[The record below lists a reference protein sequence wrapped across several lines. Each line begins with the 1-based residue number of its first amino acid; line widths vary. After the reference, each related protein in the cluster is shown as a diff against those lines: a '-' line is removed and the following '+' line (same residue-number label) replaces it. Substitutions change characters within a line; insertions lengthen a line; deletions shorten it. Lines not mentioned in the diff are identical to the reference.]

1 MFLVNGTLA
10 QHEVH
15 SKRVSLYR
23 RKFLQ
28 AHLKS
33 YGDGNLRIAS
43 TASPI
48 ILGTHESM
56 TSNDPETRAKI
67 DKAYANGLQ
76 KTNPCTKSLFV
87 PEFTA
92 SPHPRFLGLAQS
104 IRERRE
110 EKVKI
115 LSPIYKDV
123 NTSYQV
129 TEDEPYPGQIYMDA
143 MHFGMGNSCLQ
154 ITYETQN
161 IDHARYLYDM
171 FTPFTAIV
179 SALSQCSPIF
189 KGKLSAHDF
198 RW

>member
-1 MFLVNGTLA
+1 MPEFGEWMLEAVPSSPYGAYSDPEQLLSCYDKITT
-10 QHEVH
+10 
-15 SKRVSLYR
+15 R

-28 AHLKS
+28 THLKQ

-56 TSNDPETRAKI
+56 TSNNPETRAKI
-67 DKAYANGLQ
+67 DKAYAEGLQ

-123 NTSYQV
+123 NTSFQA
-129 TEDEPYPGQIYMDA
+129 T
-143 MHFGMGNSCLQ
+143 
-154 ITYETQN
+154 
-161 IDHARYLYDM
+161 
-171 FTPFTAIV
+171 
-179 SALSQCSPIF
+179 
-189 KGKLSAHDF
+189 
-198 RW
+198 